1 MYAHYDDQFTK
12 LCAHSLLQDPP
23 LPRPWGVFTSIVIN
37 GGGRVVTKDHTDEH
51 DQPGMC
57 VIFPFGTYDHTE
69 SARLVCEDLGVD
81 IEMPAGVP
89 LLLPSAL
96 LRHRNTR
103 IIGGQEVVRC
113 SMVFWSAGGP
123 FRWMDLGGKMVKN
136 LTDDEKAARK
146 ARSSSRLGEILSWY
160 PTERAPLPATAPA
173 DPKKELWDYYE
184 SE

>member
-1 MYAHYDDQFTK
+1 
-12 LCAHSLLQDPP
+12 
-23 LPRPWGVFTSIVIN
+23 
-37 GGGRVVTKDHTDEH
+37 VTNDHTNEH

-57 VIFPFGTYDHTE
+57 VIIPFGRNDHRE

-96 LRHRNTR
+96 LRHRNTQ
-103 IIGGQEVVRC
+103 IIGGHEVIRC

-123 FRWMDLGGKMVKN
+123 FRWMDLGGKMVKD
-136 LTDDEKAARK
+136 LTDAEKVARK

-160 PTERAPLPATAPA
+160 PVERTPLPVTAPA
-173 DPKKELWDYYE
+173 VQKKELWEYYE